1 MSLFRILDDV
11 YSFMS
16 TLDVFADSPQ
26 GGWGGLTTHSENG
39 WWKEQDHPHDKTHK
53 AGERRRKP
61 TPRGGVGLEPWN
73 IYIYIYIERERSNLY
88 VCDRH

>member
-39 WWKEQDHPHDKTHK
+39 GWKEQDQSHDTTH
-53 AGERRRKP
+53 
-61 TPRGGVGLEPWN
+61 RGGGGEKETNPTGGGGLEPWN
-73 IYIYIYIERERSNLY
+73 KYKYIYMAASP
-88 VCDRH
+88 

>member
-39 WWKEQDHPHDKTHK
+39 GWKEQDQSHDTTH
-53 AGERRRKP
+53 
-61 TPRGGVGLEPWN
+61 RGGGGEKENNPTGGGGGLDPGP
-73 IYIYIYIERERSNLY
+73 
-88 VCDRH
+88 

>member
-26 GGWGGLTTHSENG
+26 GGWGGSTTFSENG
-39 WWKEQDHPHDKTHK
+39 GWQEQDQPHDKTH
-53 AGERRRKP
+53 
-61 TPRGGVGLEPWN
+61 RGGWGEKETNPAGGWCLEPWN
-73 IYIYIYIERERSNLY
+73 IYIYIYIYL
-88 VCDRH
+88 

>member
-26 GGWGGLTTHSENG
+26 GGWGGLTIHSENG
-39 WWKEQDHPHDKTHK
+39 GWKEQDQSHDTTHREGG
-53 AGERRRKP
+53 GEKDTNP
-61 TPRGGVGLEPWN
+61 TGGGWP
-73 IYIYIYIERERSNLY
+73 
-88 VCDRH
+88 